1 MNQSES
7 AISNDAWGSR
17 ASSEG
22 HEGGKL
28 APRAQGLLRCLGG
41 DIPRGGAGIAL
52 AFRLCVFGLHHSRGR
67 GGCPSVLAVASLKET
82 RGLLSRFECVYSD
95 YITQGCPGGA
105 LAVAMSLRARCFF
118 FPTHI
123 HWQLAGHKKRRRK
136 LVASQIIMYHE
147 VSYNTQPSTTGEAPK
162 RCPTFPHKHAMLS
175 SPSPPPGHRSVLGA
189 ADGAKKIKQTRVRF
203 PP

>member
-1 MNQSES
+1 MHKRLNQSES

-82 RGLLSRFECVYSD
+82 RGLLSRFDCVYSD

-105 LAVAMSLRARCFF
+105 LAVAVSLRARCAF
-118 FPTHI
+118 FPTHCDE
-123 HWQLAGHKKRRRK
+123 LGLRGDGSRTSGMDRDKGNSGRRNRESTVRRRAYLHDQDRHEAAYLTYAHST
-136 LVASQIIMYHE
+136 LV
-147 VSYNTQPSTTGEAPK
+147 
-162 RCPTFPHKHAMLS
+162 CPA
-175 SPSPPPGHRSVLGA
+175 
-189 ADGAKKIKQTRVRF
+189 
-203 PP
+203 